1 VVADSVAY
9 LVYPDGVGASK
20 LTAAKIENALG
31 SSGSARNWNTVLKL
45 RALANS

>member
-31 SSGSARNWNTVLKL
+31 SS
-45 RALANS
+45 ALANS